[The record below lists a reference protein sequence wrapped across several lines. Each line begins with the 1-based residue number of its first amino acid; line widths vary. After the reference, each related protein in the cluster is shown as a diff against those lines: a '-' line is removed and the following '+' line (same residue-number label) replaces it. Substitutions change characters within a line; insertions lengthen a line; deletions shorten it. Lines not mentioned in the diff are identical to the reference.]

1 MKARLPDPN
10 RWWMDRFGN
19 VWVGRYSVGRR
30 PLTVAELVAI
40 DEAIEDFVARNG
52 NSLDA
57 QDTVN

>member
-1 MKARLPDPN
+1 
-10 RWWMDRFGN
+10 MDRFGN

-40 DEAIEDFVARNG
+40 DEAVEDFVARNG

-57 QDTVN
+57 QDRVN